1 MNTSGGVVA
10 LFGLTLLF
18 TPNARA
24 QSHDVVSQAGFGTAV
39 AADGSELFVGE
50 PLNKR
55 FSGRVYVYRKDGAS
69 GDWANMQVLEPTDGE
84 PMNGFGAAIA
94 ASADLAAIVS
104 IGEKTDAIHVF
115 RRGMDSQWIEE
126 AVLHP
131 DKGMPDEEIG
141 ADVAVAGGRV
151 FATISGGES
160 AVRFVV
166 FERSNSG
173 DDWVEAANVELPAI
187 AGTDLPRPIAA
198 TDDVAFVGGPS
209 MEGGAVFE
217 LKNGKNGWNVTR
229 ILQDVSGDMGDTSLF
244 GAALAL
250 DGGNVLVGAPETDDG
265 RGAVYVF
272 SPGQGGN
279 FNLSQTLTIFGDSTA
294 PYFGSVVAA
303 YGGSVLV
310 GAYDPD
316 KETGIAFAF
325 ATTEAARYE
334 PVQTIGST
342 AMEDKAEF
350 ATALALGDGFAV
362 VGAMAD
368 LFGYGS
374 VFTYEGRPSRHDW
387 VLTSQLKSKLTYHPK
402 SITGGKVKCE
412 DGEAAEFPCHGV
424 DMMSFVSNEDMGL
437 PWGYQTNDIWGWT
450 DPETG
455 KEYAIVCTMG
465 GTTFVDV
472 SDPSNPVV
480 LGELPM
486 TPGTRPNWW
495 RDAKTYKNYAYIVAD
510 NVGNHGLQILD
521 LTQLRDVENP
531 PVKFKPTAHYDGF
544 GSAHNI
550 IIDEAT
556 GFAYVVGINGG
567 GSTCSGGSHI
577 LDLKEPTKPK
587 FVGCFAHPGTGET
600 SMGYTHDAQCVVYH
614 GPDERYT
621 GHEICI
627 GANETAISI
636 ADFTDKSNIV
646 PIAVGRYPNVSYAHQ
661 GWLSEDHRY
670 YFQDDE
676 TDEINGFTAGT
687 RTLVWDLAELDDPVL
702 IDEHVSSDQASDHN
716 LYVKGS
722 YMYQSNYLAGLR
734 VLDVSN
740 PEQIDEVGYFDTV
753 PWGEDRPGYGGSWSN
768 YPFFKSGT
776 IVVGSLEEGVF
787 FLKRSEVA
795 P

>member
-1 MNTSGGVVA
+1 
-10 LFGLTLLF
+10 
-18 TPNARA
+18 
-24 QSHDVVSQAGFGTAV
+24 
-39 AADGSELFVGE
+39 
-50 PLNKR
+50 
-55 FSGRVYVYRKDGAS
+55 
-69 GDWANMQVLEPTDGE
+69 
-84 PMNGFGAAIA
+84 
-94 ASADLAAIVS
+94 
-104 IGEKTDAIHVF
+104 
-115 RRGMDSQWIEE
+115 
-126 AVLHP
+126 
-131 DKGMPDEEIG
+131 
-141 ADVAVAGGRV
+141 
-151 FATISGGES
+151 
-160 AVRFVV
+160 
-166 FERSNSG
+166 
-173 DDWVEAANVELPAI
+173 
-187 AGTDLPRPIAA
+187 
-198 TDDVAFVGGPS
+198 
-209 MEGGAVFE
+209 
-217 LKNGKNGWNVTR
+217 
-229 ILQDVSGDMGDTSLF
+229 
-244 GAALAL
+244 
-250 DGGNVLVGAPETDDG
+250 
-265 RGAVYVF
+265 
-272 SPGQGGN
+272 
-279 FNLSQTLTIFGDSTA
+279 
-294 PYFGSVVAA
+294 
-303 YGGSVLV
+303 
-310 GAYDPD
+310 
-316 KETGIAFAF
+316 
-325 ATTEAARYE
+325 
-334 PVQTIGST
+334 
-342 AMEDKAEF
+342 
-350 ATALALGDGFAV
+350 
-362 VGAMAD
+362 
-368 LFGYGS
+368 
-374 VFTYEGRPSRHDW
+374 
-387 VLTSQLKSKLTYHPK
+387 
-402 SITGGKVKCE
+402 
-412 DGEAAEFPCHGV
+412 
-424 DMMSFVSNEDMGL
+424 
-437 PWGYQTNDIWGWT
+437 
-450 DPETG
+450 
-455 KEYAIVCTMG
+455 
-465 GTTFVDV
+465 
-472 SDPSNPVV
+472 
-480 LGELPM
+480 M

-531 PVKFKPTAHYDGF
+531 PVKFKPTAHYNGF

-567 GSTCSGGSHI
+567 GTTCSGGSHI
-577 LDLKEPTKPK
+577 LDLKEPTKPR

-600 SMGYTHDAQCVVYH
+600 SMGYTHDSQCVVYH
-614 GPDERYT
+614 GPDERYM

-768 YPFFKSGT
+768 FPFFKSGT